1 MDQFGFGYDLECSL
15 GPGSLVGNRV
25 KNKGGPPKKKNQPA
39 KQAGRA
45 RNEGNVLVK
54 SAKSQS
60 MSFVCLF

>member
-25 KNKGGPPKKKNQPA
+25 KSKGGQKKTNQPA

-45 RNEGNVLVK
+45 RNEGNTLVK
-54 SAKSQS
+54 SVKSQS
-60 MSFVCLF
+60 VSFVCLF